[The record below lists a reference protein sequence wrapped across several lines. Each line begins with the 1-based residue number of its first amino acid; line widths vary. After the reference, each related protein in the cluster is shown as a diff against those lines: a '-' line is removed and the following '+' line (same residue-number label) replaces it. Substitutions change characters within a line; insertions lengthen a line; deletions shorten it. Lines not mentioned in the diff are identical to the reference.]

1 MDWAIRA
8 AKKKTQRLPGS
19 SRSIVE
25 SLNIFNNVVNEGQS
39 LINTV
44 MNETDQWLKNE
55 VRSMKTTSSKSIK
68 QEDEKSSI
76 ISPEK
81 TISHFEFDLVLSNDN
96 EDVDT
101 KEEIQTSE
109 TPERIRMDLPGETP
123 KSLAED
129 NYTEDIK
136 KIQYDESNHKVEH
149 TAIGAS
155 PKRISPWSS
164 IKVDKSVKEV
174 ITAHSLSS
182 EGEKT
187 EEEDKIS
194 KGNLE
199 SIEDLKP
206 SKNSEISASFSTKS
220 FEQLAKDRSQRR
232 SNMFVP
238 LPSKDPLIVQQATP
252 AVPMNKIS
260 SIPTL
265 KATRNAKITQPK
277 RKNSIFEKRGS
288 LNPRD
293 SSFLPRKESLTTS
306 TTQSPVYNSTLANS
320 ANVKTVTTSV
330 FDRLSS
336 LPTKSFEN
344 KVASR
349 ASGRKISP
357 SSSID
362 VTGSP
367 MRRISPS
374 TRVHGTADVS
384 IQETLKNIFSTKGG
398 AKAPLISHSTRD
410 SNAGKGTRRAL
421 VPRVAKSTMSAKGSP
436 TGRKSMSSYD
446 QPNQTGRKLSNKV
459 IEKEVVNIGEQNRGS
474 DKKLP
479 PLNFKNMKAK
489 SLTKSPI
496 DLKLAGS
503 PHEGIQYSCNEV
515 TTSFHD
521 GIQDNIMEVSKTGS
535 AQLAFNAEKINNI
548 SPTKNTSK
556 QHDRLTRFQ
565 LLPPVESER
574 DDLKRK
580 LNKRLSEVIRTQ
592 QHQNRRRQEQQ
603 KRKSHLEEDLQRRT
617 RLWNEIKETP
627 LNATPNPAPAHG
639 NATIRQP
646 EINTVL
652 HDLNDV
658 DHRTIIG
665 DANYIQN
672 QLADENSAAN
682 QTLPEINSDSEG
694 EMDLTLASWARSPY
708 LQEQLHMQQNWDPKK
723 IFGPI
728 PPLHIDQIFQNS
740 RLNKLKTRQSSG
752 KRT

>member
-25 SLNIFNNVVNEGQS
+25 SLNIFNNVANEGQS

-44 MNETDQWLKNE
+44 MNETDQWLSTE
-55 VRSMKTTSSKSIK
+55 VRSVKTNSAKSVK

-81 TISHFEFDLVLSNDN
+81 TISHFEFDLAHSNDN

-109 TPERIRMDLPGETP
+109 TPERIRLELPGETP

-129 NYTEDIK
+129 NYTEDIN
-136 KIQYDESNHKVEH
+136 KIQYDESDHKVKYTEVE
-149 TAIGAS
+149 TS
-155 PKRISPWSS
+155 PKQKSWPPK
-164 IKVDKSVKEV
+164 KVDKSVKEV
-174 ITAHSLSS
+174 ITADSLIS
-182 EGEKT
+182 GGDKT
-187 EEEDKIS
+187 EEEDKIP

-199 SIEDLKP
+199 SIEDLKL
-206 SKNSEISASFSTKS
+206 SKKSETSTSFSAKS
-220 FEQLAKDRSQRR
+220 FEQIAKDRSQRR

-238 LPSKDPLIVQQATP
+238 LPSKDPLVVQQATP
-252 AVPMNKIS
+252 IVPMNKIS
-260 SIPTL
+260 SIPTH
-265 KATRNAKITQPK
+265 KATRNAKITQQK

-293 SSFLPRKESLTTS
+293 SSILRRKESLAMS
-306 TTQSPVYNSTLANS
+306 TTQSPVYSSTSANS
-320 ANVKTVTTSV
+320 VNVKTITTSV

-344 KVASR
+344 KLTSR
-349 ASGRKISP
+349 ATGRKISQ

-374 TRVHGTADVS
+374 TRAHGTADVS
-384 IQETLKNIFSTKGG
+384 IQETLKNIFSTKGATKG
-398 AKAPLISHSTRD
+398 ALISHSTRD
-410 SNAGKGTRRAL
+410 SNGGKDTRRGL
-421 VPRVAKSTMSAKGSP
+421 VPRVAKSTKSARSSP
-436 TGRKSMSSYD
+436 TGRKSMSLYD
-446 QPNQTGRKLSNKV
+446 QPNKTSEKLSDRV
-459 IEKEVVNIGEQNRGS
+459 IEKELADIGEQTRDSN
-474 DKKLP
+474 KKFP
-479 PLNFKNMKAK
+479 PLNFKNTKGK

-496 DLKLAGS
+496 DLKLRES
-503 PHEGIQYSCNEV
+503 PNEGIQYNCNEV
-515 TTSFHD
+515 TTFFHD
-521 GIQDNIMEVSKTGS
+521 GIQGNIMEASKTGS
-535 AQLAFNAEKINNI
+535 AQLAFNAEKIDTI
-548 SPTKNTSK
+548 SPTKNASK

-627 LNATPNPAPAHG
+627 NPVPSHG
-639 NATIRQP
+639 SGTTRQP
-646 EINTVL
+646 EINTIL
-652 HDLNDV
+652 HDLNVV

-665 DANYIQN
+665 DANYTQN

-694 EMDLTLASWARSPY
+694 EMDSTLASWARSPY
-708 LQEQLHMQQNWDPKK
+708 LQEQLHLQQNWDPKK